1 MQNKLD
7 EMLAHMAHAHQQVAR
22 VLDAE
27 REVNVRMAELMNEMP
42 DLLPH
47 FTDAQGLLDGS
58 GSINA
63 GIVAY
68 LSGLADLQEM
78 MADSISHLVKELA
91 VADEE

>member
-42 DLLPH
+42 DLMPQ
-47 FTDAQGLLDGS
+47 FADAQGLLDGS
-58 GSINA
+58 ASVNA

-68 LSGLADLQEM
+68 LSGLAELQEM
-78 MADSISHLVKELA
+78 IADSISHLVKELA